1 MRTSRHDL
9 RRLRA
14 APHGSATSVPHV
26 WSDIASKT
34 THPTQSG
41 CGIPVP
47 EGLNSPPSKAVDKLT
62 AESLAHT
69 QNVSEVGREGFGSS
83 TGMGGVVAAPSSTL
97 VRAVRARR
105 GSPLV

>member
-1 MRTSRHDL
+1 MRTSRH
-9 RRLRA
+9 RRSRLRA
-14 APHGSATSVPHV
+14 APRGPATSVPQV
-26 WSDIASKT
+26 RSALARKSIT
-34 THPTQSG
+34 TTQYS
-41 CGIPVP
+41 CGLAFS

-97 VRAVRARR
+97 VRAGRARR